1 MSEELWAKVDDYLN
15 RTVVQPDDALEAA
28 LRSTAAAGMP
38 PIAVSAP
45 QGKLL
50 ALMATMVGATRI
62 LEIGTLGAY
71 STIWMARALPPSGRL
86 ISLELDPRHAEVAR
100 KNIAAAGLDHVA
112 EVRIGAAL
120 DTLPKLEEEG
130 AAPFDLSF
138 VDADK
143 VNIPAYFDWCVRLS
157 RPGAVIVVDNV
168 IRNGAVANSGS
179 EDPAVRGVRS
189 LNELLS
195 RDARVSATTIQTV
208 GSKGYDGFTV
218 ALVRG

>member
-1 MSEELWAKVDDYLN
+1 MSEELWARVDDYLN
-15 RTVVQPDDALEAA
+15 GTVVQPDDALEAA

-71 STIWMARALPPSGRL
+71 STIWMARALPTSGRL

-120 DTLPKLEEEG
+120 DTLPKLEKEG

-168 IRNGAVANSGS
+168 IRNGAVADSGS